1 MSSLLESLQQLQE
14 IETQLA
20 AIRKQREV
28 RQKRVEALQRQVLAA
43 ERRAGQHHQ
52 MIREK
57 QVRQDALS
65 LEVTTRE
72 EAIAHQREA
81 LSKAKTNKSY
91 AEILTAINTTKADT
105 SKLES
110 SVLQLME
117 EIQALEQD
125 GKAFDVEQ
133 RALAEKV
140 EAAEAKLREFDEE
153 HSGDRKR
160 LEGLRE
166 QHAANVPPSALNS
179 FNRVAAHHDGE
190 ALASVIRLHPKRHEY
205 ACAGCNMTLTLEIVN
220 ALHKPDEMQYCN
232 SCGRVL
238 YLEGAVV

>member
-14 IETQLA
+14 VETQLA
-20 AIRKQREV
+20 SIRRRREV
-28 RQKRVEALQRQVLAA
+28 RQKRVEGLQRQVLGAQ
-43 ERRAGQHHQ
+43 RRADAHLQA
-52 MIREK
+52 IREK

-65 LEVTTRE
+65 LEVTSRE
-72 EAIAHQREA
+72 EAIASQREA
-81 LSKAKTNKSY
+81 LGKAKTNKSY

-105 SKLES
+105 SKIES

-117 EIQALEQD
+117 EIQALQQD
-125 GKAFDVEQ
+125 GKAFDEEQ
-133 RALAEKV
+133 AELGTKV

-153 HSGDRKR
+153 HRRDKKR

-166 QHAANVPPSALNS
+166 QHAADVPPSALNS

-190 ALASVIRLHPKRHEY
+190 ALAAVIRLHPKRHEY
-205 ACAGCNMTLTLEIVN
+205 ACGGCNMTLTLEIVN
-220 ALHKPDEMQYCN
+220 ALHKPDEMQYCS